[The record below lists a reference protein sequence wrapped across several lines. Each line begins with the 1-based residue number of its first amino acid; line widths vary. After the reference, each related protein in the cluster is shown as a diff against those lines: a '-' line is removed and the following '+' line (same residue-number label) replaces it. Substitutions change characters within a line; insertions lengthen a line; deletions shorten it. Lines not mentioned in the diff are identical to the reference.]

1 MTLSLSR
8 RHVLAASGAG
18 LLSALPGA
26 GITGLAFAAAA
37 APILVVVHQRGACD
51 GLNLISPADDP
62 QFIAARVAELRV
74 ATDGPDAGHALTNGP
89 ARIDFRLHPA
99 AAALA
104 EIYQSGNL
112 AFIHAVGI
120 TDANRSHFVATD
132 MMERGVA
139 TVPDLSRTGSGWL
152 SRYLKAA
159 SPAAAMSNAISSVCA
174 GNAISGEYADWPAA
188 VAVPNLDNGYAAP
201 GGAEAAGVLK
211 RLYASDTGFIG
222 DTARRTLAS
231 FDTIDHRLVRDA
243 QGKFLAYTPDNG
255 GVYDKAGAFGA
266 GLKTIARLIKMD
278 VGLTAASVD
287 IGGWDTHEGQ
297 PGRFKNAVDQLSTGL
312 GTFWNDTAP
321 YHDRMVVVVMTEFG
335 RRLRG
340 NRSTGTDHGRA
351 SVMAVIG
358 GRVAG
363 GRILGQ
369 WPGLAPEQL
378 EEGVDLAVRTDYRSV
393 LAEVLEAH
401 GGNPLP
407 SGVFAKFS
415 PPAPL
420 GLFAMPS

>member
-1 MTLSLSR
+1 MTFSLSR
-8 RHVLAASGAG
+8 RQILAASGAG
-18 LLSALPGA
+18 LLAALPGR
-26 GITGLAFAAAA
+26 GVTGLAFAASD
-37 APILVVVHQRGACD
+37 APILIVVHQRGACD

-62 QFIAARVAELRV
+62 RFIAARVAELRV
-74 ATDGPDAGHALTNGP
+74 AADGADAGHALANGP
-89 ARIDFRLHPA
+89 AGIDFRLHPA

-112 AFIHAVGI
+112 AFIPAVGI

-159 SPAAAMSNAISSVCA
+159 SPEDAHTNAIRSVCA
-174 GNAISGEYADWPAA
+174 GNAISGEYADWPAT
-188 VAVPNLDNGYAAP
+188 VAVPNLDNGYSAP
-201 GGAEAAGVLK
+201 GGAEAAAVLK
-211 RLYASDTGFIG
+211 RLYGAENSFVG

-231 FDTIDHRLVRDA
+231 FDTVDHRLPRDA
-243 QGKFLAYTPDNG
+243 QGKVAAYTAENG
-255 GVYDKAGAFGA
+255 GAYEKAGAFGA

-287 IGGWDTHEGQ
+287 IGGWDTHDGQ
-297 PGRFKNAVDQLSTGL
+297 PGRFKSATDQLSSGL
-312 GTFWNDTAP
+312 GTFWNDLAA
-321 YHDRMVVVVMTEFG
+321 YHDRITIVMMTEFG

-351 SVMAVIG
+351 SVMAVMG

-363 GRILGQ
+363 GRILGV
-369 WPGLAPEQL
+369 WPGLEPEQL

-393 LAEVLEAH
+393 LSEVLEAH
-401 GGNPLP
+401 GGKKTPA
-407 SGVFAKFS
+407 GVFAKFNA
-415 PPAPL
+415 PTPL
-420 GLFAMPS
+420 GLFASL

>member
-1 MTLSLSR
+1 M
-8 RHVLAASGAG
+8 AASGAG
-18 LLSALPGA
+18 LLAALPGT
-26 GITGLAFAAAA
+26 GITGLAFAATA

-74 ATDGPDAGHALTNGP
+74 ATDGPDAGHALANGP
-89 ARIDFRLHPA
+89 AKIDFRLHPTA
-99 AAALA
+99 AAMA
-104 EIYQSGNL
+104 EIYRSGNL

-139 TVPDLSRTGSGWL
+139 SVPDLSHTGSGWL
-152 SRYLKAA
+152 GRHLKATSSVSA
-159 SPAAAMSNAISSVCA
+159 SPNEIAGVCA
-174 GNAISGEYADWPAA
+174 GNAISGEYADWPAT

-211 RLYASDTGFIG
+211 RLYAAENSVVG
-222 DTARRTLAS
+222 DAARRTLAS
-231 FDTIDHRLVRDA
+231 FDTIDHRLLRDA
-243 QGKFLAYTPDNG
+243 QGKFAPYTPDNG
-255 GVYDKAGAFGA
+255 GAYEKAGAFGA

-278 VGLTAASVD
+278 VGLTTASVD
-287 IGGWDTHEGQ
+287 IGGWDTHDNQ
-297 PGRFKNAVDQLSTGL
+297 PGRFKTAVDQLSTGL
-312 GTFWNDTAP
+312 GTFWNDTAA
-321 YHDRMVVVVMTEFG
+321 YHDRMIVVMMTEFG

-351 SVMAVIG
+351 GVMAVMG

-363 GRILGQ
+363 GRIFGQ

-378 EEGVDLAVRTDYRSV
+378 EEGVDLAVRTDYRGV
-393 LAEVLEAH
+393 LAEVLDAH
-401 GGNPLP
+401 GGRAMP
-407 SGVFAKFS
+407 SGVFAKFTA
-415 PPAPL
+415 PAPL
-420 GLFAMPS
+420 GLFALPS